1 PQPMASKL
9 PAPTTAS
16 PKPSRPA
23 PRPEGASP
31 AVPAGF
37 TISTY
42 AELPS
47 PRMMVYA
54 PNGDLFVSSPGTNS
68 ITVLRD
74 ANNDGTFEARGTYAQ
89 GAAAPPRGG
98 GGGGGGNRGAGAG
111 RGQGGAPPGFGQPPA
126 VLGSSAPACA
136 PPPHLP
142 QRAARPRAP

>member
-54 PNGDLFVSSPGTNS
+54 PNGDLFVSSPGTNT

-74 ANNDGTFEARGTYAQ
+74 ANNDGTFEARETYA
-89 GAAAPPRGG
+89 GGAPPQRGGPPAGG
-98 GGGGGGNRGAGAG
+98 GGGGGGRGAGRAAG
-111 RGQGGAPPGFGQPPA
+111 GPPPGFGQPPA
-126 VLGSSAPACA
+126 VLGANAPACM
-136 PPPHLP
+136 PPPNFV
-142 QRAARPRAP
+142 